1 MRFLENTDV
10 QTILK
15 DKTLVNIELSK
26 DAAKAPEV
34 MSELAEDVAGELGD
48 QLENAAKAPEVMSE
62 LTEDVADELGDQL
75 QKDTGLPT
83 AEYTQ
88 AW

>member
-1 MRFLENTDV
+1 MGFLENTDV

-15 DKTLVNIELSK
+15 DKTLVNELSE
-26 DAAKAPEV
+26 DAAKASEV
-34 MSELAEDVAGELGD
+34 MSELAGDEASELGD
-48 QLENAAKAPEVMSE
+48 QLEDA
-62 LTEDVADELGDQL
+62 
-75 QKDTGLPT
+75 GLPT

>member
-34 MSELAEDVAGELGD
+34 MSEL
-48 QLENAAKAPEVMSE
+48 
-62 LTEDVADELGDQL
+62 TEDGAGELGDQL

>member
-1 MRFLENTDV
+1 MGFLENTDV

-15 DKTLVNIELSK
+15 DKTLVNELSEDAAK
-26 DAAKAPEV
+26 ASEVMSELAGDVASELGDQLEDAAKAPEV
-34 MSELAEDVAGELGD
+34 MSELAEDVA
-48 QLENAAKAPEVMSE
+48 
-62 LTEDVADELGDQL
+62 DELGDQL
-75 QKDTGLPT
+75 QKDVGLPT